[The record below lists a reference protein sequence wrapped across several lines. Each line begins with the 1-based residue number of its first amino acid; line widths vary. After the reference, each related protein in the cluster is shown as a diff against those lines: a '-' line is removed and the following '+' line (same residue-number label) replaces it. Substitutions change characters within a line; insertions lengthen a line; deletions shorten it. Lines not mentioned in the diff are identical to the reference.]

1 MTVIVHFHD
10 LFNKN
15 KYLKYAQIF
24 FFWLQQLYV
33 QVIFVS
39 QISLLQDEILPF
51 LNNVSPF
58 KTTSSTT

>member
-1 MTVIVHFHD
+1 MHR
-10 LFNKN
+10 
-15 KYLKYAQIF
+15 F